1 MGADGLILSKIIQM
15 EQALIDEKASS
26 RGDLSSTS
34 FSYGFLP
41 PLGARTTRKPKLP
54 PLIISPYDSSYRKWQ
69 NFLVVLVFYTAWVSP
84 FEFGF
89 LRGPKGPLDIT
100 DNVVNGFFAID
111 IVLSFFVAY
120 LDKSTYL
127 LIDQPKKIA
136 LRYARRGLVFD
147 VVSTMPYGLIR
158 KIVPSKFVG
167 YGYVSMLRLWR
178 IRRVSSMFERMEKDR
193 HYNYTLVRFA
203 KLTCVTLF
211 SVHCAACWFHLIAD
225 SRSDWKN
232 TWMGLTAEYFHH
244 MPLWDKYVISI
255 YWSFVVV
262 TSLGYGDLHPVNSG
276 EMVFNIIY
284 LLYILGLTSY
294 IIGNCTNLI
303 VESTTRTRKFRDTIN
318 AASSFGKRN
327 LLPSHLQHQ
336 IMAHLSLKHRIDTE
350 GVHQETFES
359 LPKAI
364 RSSIAKHLFYHI
376 VDKVYLFQGVSNDL
390 LFQLVSE
397 MKPEY
402 FPTGEDIILE
412 NETPT
417 FMYILVNGAVELITR
432 KQGMEEVFGDLKAGD
447 ICGEVNVGDAT
458 IIMNN
463 LLEHL
468 KEHKEPVMQDIL
480 NYTQHMLTHGRMDM
494 PLTLCFAAARG
505 DDLLLNHLLRCG
517 MDTNELDANGR
528 SALHLAS
535 SKGNLDCVILLLDYG
550 ANPNMKD
557 SEGTVPLW
565 DAILGKHEGVIKLL
579 SENGANLSSGDVGD
593 YACFAA
599 EQNNIELLQ
608 EIVKFGGDVTL
619 LSSAGITALH
629 QAISEENVE
638 ICKFLIE
645 HGADSDKADAHGWT
659 PRALAN
665 HQGNEEIKALFQ
677 TPSTNNHDICP
688 TLDALE
694 APYFKLQYGRLG
706 SRRLSSINNE
716 SRRRRPNDF
725 QNSLAGIITAGQ
737 KQSEAGG
744 AVFSPS
750 YGHARV
756 TISSLETGDT
766 AGKLVLLPGSMQELL
781 NLGYQNFGF
790 YPTKILTN
798 DGYLIEDLAVIRDG
812 DILVMASE
820 AGS

>member
-1 MGADGLILSKIIQM
+1 MLVCFASGVSDESALCLREWRKI
-15 EQALIDEKASS
+15 DTTTTPWS
-26 RGDLSSTS
+26 DLQS
-34 FSYGFLP
+34 LH
-41 PLGARTTRKPKLP
+41 
-54 PLIISPYDSSYRKWQ
+54 
-69 NFLVVLVFYTAWVSP
+69 VS
-84 FEFGF
+84 
-89 LRGPKGPLDIT
+89 L
-100 DNVVNGFFAID
+100 FFQF
-111 IVLSFFVAY
+111 IVLLAGSILLLTRVA
-120 LDKSTYL
+120 TG
-127 LIDQPKKIA
+127 
-136 LRYARRGLVFD
+136 RTHGWGLQQNTF
-147 VVSTMPYGLIR
+147 I
-158 KIVPSKFVG
+158 
-167 YGYVSMLRLWR
+167 
-178 IRRVSSMFERMEKDR
+178 
-193 HYNYTLVRFA
+193 
-203 KLTCVTLF
+203 TCLCGT
-211 SVHCAACWFHLIAD
+211 
-225 SRSDWKN
+225 R
-232 TWMGLTAEYFHH
+232 
-244 MPLWDKYVISI
+244 
-255 YWSFVVV
+255 
-262 TSLGYGDLHPVNSG
+262 
-276 EMVFNIIY
+276 
-284 LLYILGLTSY
+284 
-294 IIGNCTNLI
+294 NCTNLI

-447 ICGEVNVGDAT
+447 ICGEVSLLCYRPQVFTVRAKRLSQLLRLNRTAFMNILQVNVGDAT